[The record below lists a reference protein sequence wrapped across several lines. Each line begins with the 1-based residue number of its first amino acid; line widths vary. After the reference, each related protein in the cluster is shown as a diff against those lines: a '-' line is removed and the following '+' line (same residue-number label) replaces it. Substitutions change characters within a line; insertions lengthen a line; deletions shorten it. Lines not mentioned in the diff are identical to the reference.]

1 MSADQLFQLSSTT
14 AMLAWILLILFH
26 KTLWISK
33 ALIGTIILAMSLLY
47 FYLIAKNFGGMKPDS
62 FSTLDGVAALFTNR
76 EALLAGWVHYL
87 AFDLM
92 TGIFIVNNARNNGI
106 GIGWLLPCLF
116 FTFMLGPVGLLLY
129 IFIRWFLTKNYWID
143 VE

>member
-1 MSADQLFQLSSTT
+1 MRADQLFQLSSTA
-14 AMLAWILLILFH
+14 AMLAWILLIIFH

-47 FYLIAKNFGGMKPDS
+47 LYLIAKNFGGMQPDS

-87 AFDLM
+87 AFDLL
-92 TGIFIVNNARNNGI
+92 TGIFIVNNARKNGI

-129 IFIRWFLTKNYWID
+129 ILIRWIHTKNYWID

>member
-1 MSADQLFQLSSTT
+1 MRADQLFQLSSTA
-14 AMLAWILLILFH
+14 AMLAWILLIIFH

-47 FYLIAKNFGGMKPDS
+47 FYLIAKNFGGMQPDS

-87 AFDLM
+87 AFDLL
-92 TGIFIVNNARNNGI
+92 TGIFIVNNARINGI

-129 IFIRWFLTKNYWID
+129 IVIRWIHTKNYWID
-143 VE
+143 VD

>member
-1 MSADQLFQLSSTT
+1 MSADQLFQLSSTA
-14 AMLAWILLILFH
+14 AMLAWILLIIFH

-47 FYLIAKNFGGMKPDS
+47 FYLIAKNFGGMQPDS

-92 TGIFIVNNARNNGI
+92 TGIFIVNNARKNGI

-129 IFIRWFLTKNYWID
+129 ILIRWIHTKNYWID